1 MKLTTNYKI
10 LYLDSDFENFT
21 VQNINT
27 KRIFDIYFS
36 NLEFDTWTEQGGYED
51 ETTEEGF
58 VQITTLGLWRYVESN
73 KQPYVEVKHNVSATK
88 EFVEMLSLRIAE
100 QYDWN
105 DHAERER
112 DYALSLN
119 TEH

>member
-10 LYLDSDFENFT
+10 LYLDSEFENFT

-51 ETTEEGF
+51 ETIEEGF

-105 DHAERER
+105 DHAERKR

-119 TEH
+119 HEH